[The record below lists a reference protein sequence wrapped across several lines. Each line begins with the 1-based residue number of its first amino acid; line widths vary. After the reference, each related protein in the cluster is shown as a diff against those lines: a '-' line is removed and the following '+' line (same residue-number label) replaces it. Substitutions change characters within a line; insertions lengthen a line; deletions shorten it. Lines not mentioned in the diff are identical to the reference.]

1 MVRDCISAG
10 FPEAVFR
17 IVVTHGGVHL
27 LASNAGMSKAYNPQ
41 TITERL
47 NNEFGSM
54 CDEIKLNKNGLIPCP
69 GTMQGG
75 VLVRMLS

>member
-1 MVRDCISAG
+1 MVRDCISKG

-17 IVVTHGGVHL
+17 IVVTHSGVHL
-27 LASNAGMSKAYNPQ
+27 LASSTDMSRECNPQ

-69 GTMQGG
+69 GTVQVGLWSS
-75 VLVRMLS
+75 V